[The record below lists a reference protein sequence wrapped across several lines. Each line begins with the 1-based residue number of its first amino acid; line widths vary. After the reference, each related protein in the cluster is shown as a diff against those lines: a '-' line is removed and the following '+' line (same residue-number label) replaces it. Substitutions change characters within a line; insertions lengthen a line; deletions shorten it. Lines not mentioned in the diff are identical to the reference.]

1 MSGEIYKY
9 LLGKVN
15 IELPTDIV
23 AEQSQAVLQRQYVNL
38 MRMGIPKEIIE
49 GKIDSLKSGSEQQA
63 KDELKTFFI
72 MNKVGEKLGIS
83 VSDEELNGYIAQIA
97 IENNQRPERLK
108 QTMEK
113 EGTLETLRLQIRDE
127 KCLTKLLET
136 AKITEVEPPKPA
148 AKEKPEK
155 AAKKAEPKAEHKAE
169 PKAEH
174 KPEKKEAKE
183 AVEKKP
189 KAVKKPAKEKADKK
203 ETKEEPK
210 AKKAVKKKTSK

>member
-1 MSGEIYKY
+1 MSGEVYKY

-97 IENNQRPERLK
+97 IENNQRPERLR

-148 AKEKPEK
+148 VKEKPEK

-169 PKAEH
+169 AKA
-174 KPEKKEAKE
+174 EKKEVKE
-183 AVEKKP
+183 AAEKKP
-189 KAVKKPAKEKADKK
+189 KAVKKAPKEKTEKK
-203 ETKEEPK
+203 EAKEEPK
-210 AKKAVKKKTSK
+210 AKKAVKKKPSK